1 MRLFIEFRGGAI
13 MTFSVENLIALISII
28 FASTGLW
35 HLIASIYQNKSSNRQ
50 ELEKKKI
57 EKNDAIANG
66 VLAIL
71 HHRLDLMMERAIL
84 RKKIGIKERE
94 RIDVLYKPYIDLGGN
109 GLIKARYEQI
119 VDLEVVDDT
128 TIEELDLQN
137 TFAHMIE
144 DTEFRD
150 FLRENLTR
158 Y

>member
-1 MRLFIEFRGGAI
+1 MSI
-13 MTFSVENLIALISII
+13 ENLIALISIV
-28 FASTGLW
+28 FASTGFW
-35 HLIASIYQNKSSNRQ
+35 HLIASVYQNKFSRKN
-50 ELEKKKI
+50 EIEDKEK
-57 EKNDAIANG
+57 EQHDAIAKG

-94 RIDVLYKPYIDLGGN
+94 RIDVLYAPYLELGGN